1 MIQPDDIRR
10 KAERIYPAF
19 LQSWL
24 DGKDDFFPRLIPSD
38 KGLDGANPAQAAE
51 QVRSLRQESKEAAGT
66 GYSVVWEERRS
77 RTFGRNQFPVRI
89 TFETQDDFLGFIRR
103 RREFEAFRDAVTV
116 ICGEFAI
123 LRPWIRSHLAAF
135 AAVIDRIDGLIQVL
149 RYLRDHPR
157 PAVFARELPIPVDSK
172 FVERHESVLRPWL
185 DLVLPPQTI
194 RADESHF
201 ERRYGL
207 KYAEPHLLV
216 RILDPDL
223 QKELGLPWPEF
234 SLPVHELESLSVQ
247 NAMIFLV
254 ENKVNLLTLP
264 MMPRA
269 IALGGLG
276 DNIVVLRSI
285 AWFSSAPVFY
295 WGDLDVEGFEILSVL
310 RSFVPNARSLL
321 MDADTVLQWQS
332 FAVPGTGTQPF
343 MPGRL
348 LKSEQAG
355 FELCRDRNFRIEQE
369 HIPQH
374 VVLEILNRL
383 RMTYRQDSIVS
394 I

>member
-10 KAERIYPAF
+10 KAERLYPAF
-19 LQSWL
+19 LQAWL

-38 KGLDGANPAQAAE
+38 KGLDGTTPAQAAE
-51 QVRSLRQESKEAAGT
+51 QVQRLRQESKAAAGT

-103 RREFEAFRDAVTV
+103 RRDFETFRDAVTA
-116 ICGEFAI
+116 ICGEFPV
-123 LRPWIRSHLAAF
+123 LRPWIRAHRTAF
-135 AAVIDRIDGLIQVL
+135 ASFVERIDGLIHVL

-185 DLVLPPQTI
+185 DLVLPPQAI

-201 ERRYGL
+201 ARRFGL
-207 KYAEPHLLV
+207 KHAEPHLLIRV
-216 RILDPDL
+216 LDPIW

-234 SLPVHELESLSVQ
+234 SLPLHELANLSVQ
-247 NAMIFLV
+247 NATIFLV

-276 DNIVVLRSI
+276 DNIVALHCVTWL
-285 AWFSSAPVFY
+285 ASATVYY
-295 WGDLDVEGFEILSVL
+295 WGDLDVEGFEILSAL
-310 RSFVPNARSLL
+310 RSFVPRARSLL
-321 MDADTVLQWQS
+321 MDANTVLQWQS
-332 FAVPGTGTQPF
+332 FAVSGTGTQPSV
-343 MPGRL
+343 PGRL
-348 LKSEQAG
+348 SESERAG
-355 FELCRDRNFRIEQE
+355 FELCRDRDFRIEQE
-369 HIPQH
+369 HIPQNA
-374 VVLEILNRL
+374 VLAALNRL
-383 RMTYRQDSIVS
+383 
-394 I
+394 